1 MSRPSCRFCGS
12 ALEHTFIDLGMSP
25 LANAYLHADQL
36 NRPELLYPLH
46 ARVCAN
52 CYLVQLPQLESPQNI
67 FENYSYFSSFS
78 ESWLRHACEF
88 AAGIIDRLCLN
99 SQSFVMEI
107 GSNDG
112 YLLQYFKQRGI
123 SVLGVEP
130 ARNVAQEAKKKGIP
144 ILARFFNME
153 AAREL
158 ALHGQVADLLIC
170 NNVLA
175 HVPDLNDFVS
185 AMKAV
190 LKPQGLIS
198 IEFPHILRLIEGNQF
213 DTIYHE
219 HFSYF
224 SLCAAEKILNHYGLA
239 VTDVE
244 EIPTHGGSLR
254 LLASHA
260 ENATSIHP
268 RVSQLKKR
276 EEKAG
281 LLSLGVYRSFAGKAR
296 ETRRELFEL
305 LTSLKKAGKTIVG
318 YGAPA
323 KATTLLN
330 YCGIGRDFMAYTVD
344 ISPYKQNMFLPG
356 THIPICHPDKIRQT
370 KPDYILILPWNLR
383 DEIVHQMS
391 DVRRWGGRFIVP
403 IPKPEVLE

>member
-12 ALEHTFIDLGMSP
+12 ALEHTFVDLGMSP
-25 LANAYLHADQL
+25 LANAYLRADQL
-36 NRPELLYPLH
+36 NRPEPRYPLH

-52 CYLVQLPQLESPQNI
+52 CFLVQLPELESPQNI
-67 FENYSYFSSFS
+67 FEDYSYFSSFS
-78 ESWLRHACEF
+78 ESWLHHACEF
-88 AAGIIDRLCLN
+88 AAGIVDRLRLN

-130 ARNVAQEAKKKGIP
+130 ARNVAQEAQKKGIP
-144 ILARFFNME
+144 TLARFFNTE

-158 ALHGQVADLLIC
+158 VSNGQLADLLIC

-175 HVPDLNDFVS
+175 HVPDLKDFVS
-185 AMKAV
+185 AMRAV
-190 LKPQGLIS
+190 LKPQGVIS
-198 IEFPHILRLIEGNQF
+198 IEFPHILRLMEGNQF

-224 SLCAAEKILNHYGLA
+224 SLFTAEKILNHCGLA

-254 LLASHA
+254 LLVSHA
-260 ENATSIHP
+260 KNATSIHP
-268 RVSQLKKR
+268 RVLQLKKR
-276 EEKAG
+276 EEEAG
-281 LLSLGVYRSFAGKAR
+281 LLNLEVYRSFAGKAR
-296 ETRRELFEL
+296 ETRRELFEVL
-305 LTSLKKAGKTIVG
+305 ASLKKAGKTIVG

-330 YCGIGRDFMAYTVD
+330 YCGIGKDFLAYTVD
-344 ISPYKQNMFLPG
+344 ISPHKQNMFLPG
-356 THIPICHPDKIRQT
+356 THIPICHPDRIRQT
-370 KPDYILILPWNLR
+370 RPDYVLILPWNLR
-383 DEIVHQMS
+383 DEIVQQMS